1 MRCWTTCF
9 AAAHRALSVLLRRD
23 TRWHGGSDSNQQD
36 KAEVEPDWSPE
47 AERRRWDELQEAFQ
61 ARRERGFG
69 AGGVSM
75 FMALVEDGGCHEI
88 VPRSHREWRKDSQY
102 NVLRRIDGVSGH
114 APMEDAVAVRLR
126 PGQALIRD
134 GVTIHRG
141 ATRADQER
149 LTFSWNLSKG
159 SNAPFTGEPAVID
172 RRQRWKLSPE
182 VRDALPEPWMEAAY
196 DRWRVTQKDGGR
208 LADRL
213 NANEMER
220 LSPEELEE
228 ARKPL

>member
-1 MRCWTTCF
+1 MRDGTG
-9 AAAHRALSVLLRRD
+9 ALLDNLLCGCTQSAECVPLLRRD

-47 AERRRWDELQEAFQ
+47 AERRRWGELQEAFQ

-114 APMEDAVAVRLR
+114 APMEDAVAIRLR
-126 PGQALIRD
+126 PQRAAGQLAVAGWDAGRALPGCARRRSRRH
-134 GVTIHRG
+134 GRAAQLRRG
-141 ATRADQER
+141 A
-149 LTFSWNLSKG
+149 
-159 SNAPFTGEPAVID
+159 
-172 RRQRWKLSPE
+172 RRP
-182 VRDALPEPWMEAAY
+182 
-196 DRWRVTQKDGGR
+196 T
-208 LADRL
+208 
-213 NANEMER
+213 
-220 LSPEELEE
+220 
-228 ARKPL
+228 

>member
-75 FMALVEDGGCHEI
+75 FMALVEDGGCKSS
-88 VPRSHREWRKDSQY
+88 RSLC
-102 NVLRRIDGVSGH
+102 VFIDASIQKLFQATKSSRARTASG
-114 APMEDAVAVRLR
+114 ARTASTTCSGGSTACP
-126 PGQALIRD
+126 
-134 GVTIHRG
+134 
-141 ATRADQER
+141 ATR
-149 LTFSWNLSKG
+149 
-159 SNAPFTGEPAVID
+159 
-172 RRQRWKLSPE
+172 
-182 VRDALPEPWMEAAY
+182 
-196 DRWRVTQKDGGR
+196 RWRMRWPSGCGR
-208 LADRL
+208 GR
-213 NANEMER
+213 
-220 LSPEELEE
+220 P
-228 ARKPL
+228 